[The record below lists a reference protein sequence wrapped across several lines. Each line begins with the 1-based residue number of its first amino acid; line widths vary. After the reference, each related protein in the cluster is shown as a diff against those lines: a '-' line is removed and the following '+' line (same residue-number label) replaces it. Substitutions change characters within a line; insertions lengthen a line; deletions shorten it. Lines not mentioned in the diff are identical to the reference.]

1 MINTCYDSTKNQDDF
16 PTKKYTGYSMQ
27 FKIAQISDIE
37 KILALHA
44 KYQIDTIKEE
54 DKKDGFVTTAFS
66 KKELQDIIEQ
76 EQGIFIAIKEDK
88 VVGYVMS
95 ASWQYWSA
103 WPIFAYMIQN
113 LDKLEYLGE
122 KLSTENSY
130 QYGPVCIDKD
140 FRGSGLFE
148 KLFYFA
154 LVQMA
159 KRYKILVTFINKNNP
174 RSYAAHTKKLGLE
187 VIQEFEFNNNNYY
200 ELVFDTSKY
209 EEIKE

>member
-1 MINTCYDSTKNQDDF
+1 
-16 PTKKYTGYSMQ
+16 MQ
-27 FKIAQISDIE
+27 FKIAQLSDID
-37 KILALHA
+37 KILALHS
-44 KYQIDTIKEE
+44 KYQIATIKEE

-66 KKELQDIIEQ
+66 KEELQDIIEK
-76 EQGIFIAIKEDK
+76 EQGIFIAIEDDK
-88 VVGYVMS
+88 VVGYVMA

-103 WPIFAYMIQN
+103 WPIFAYMIQY
-113 LDKLEYLGE
+113 LGELEYLGE

-148 KLFYFA
+148 KLFHFA
-154 LVQMA
+154 LKQMA
-159 KRYKILVTFINKNNP
+159 KRYKILVTFINKINH

-209 EEIKE
+209 KEIKE